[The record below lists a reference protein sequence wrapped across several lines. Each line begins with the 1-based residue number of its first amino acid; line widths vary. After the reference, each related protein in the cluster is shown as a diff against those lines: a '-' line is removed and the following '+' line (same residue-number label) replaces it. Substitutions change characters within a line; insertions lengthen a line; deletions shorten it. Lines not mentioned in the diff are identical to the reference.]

1 MTELRCDANEGLEL
15 ITRSFWVD
23 RDSTVAKAVWMGL
36 DDQEGP
42 RISTTAKDGADGD
55 KDVSADAEAK
65 VVDTVAYEGLKAGEE
80 YELSATLVD
89 KATGEPVADDSGVPV
104 EAQAE
109 FAPALSS
116 GSQDVEIA
124 FDASLLGGRD
134 LVAFESLRKDEAE
147 VASHAD
153 LSDEGQTVHVAVEVG
168 TQAAD
173 AADGD
178 QVIEAGKA
186 KVIDTVAYKGLV
198 PGETYIAVGTLM
210 DKGTGE
216 PFLDKDGNEVTART
230 PFEPEAP
237 SGTVEVTFE
246 FDTEGLA
253 EGDELVVF
261 EKVLD
266 SAGNVVAAHEDIDSA
281 EQSVVVDNPGTPEV
295 PEEPYAKTGADA
307 PDGTGYAVA
316 AGIALAAAAGAGGA
330 LAYRKRKTAGAS
342 KDAAD
347 EEPEEERRRIDTEPE
362 ALGARPGPPLRT
374 GEDMNKGKAATAL
387 AIAVAL
393 LAMGALAVLPLSERN
408 PYEVHEVP
416 TAEEDATMEAQE
428 TGGGIDWD
436 ALPASVVAWVRVPGT
451 TVDYPIVQGRP
462 ESPDFYLTHDAGG
475 ERSAW
480 GAPYIDAGCAQGAES
495 PLVIVY
501 GHHMSDGTMFAPL
514 AQYSSRDFAEGHRT
528 IRVYTREKAIEL
540 KVFAADVVDASS
552 EGKRTDFADA
562 AELAAY
568 LGDKLSRCEVVLE
581 EPSDVAQ
588 AWAFVTCS
596 YQTSNSR
603 TVVYAKEV
611 EGWDSRPSE

>member
-1 MTELRCDANEGLEL
+1 
-15 ITRSFWVD
+15 
-23 RDSTVAKAVWMGL
+23 
-36 DDQEGP
+36 
-42 RISTTAKDGADGD
+42 
-55 KDVSADAEAK
+55 
-65 VVDTVAYEGLKAGEE
+65 
-80 YELSATLVD
+80 
-89 KATGEPVADDSGVPV
+89 
-104 EAQAE
+104 
-109 FAPALSS
+109 
-116 GSQDVEIA
+116 
-124 FDASLLGGRD
+124 
-134 LVAFESLRKDEAE
+134 
-147 VASHAD
+147 
-153 LSDEGQTVHVAVEVG
+153 
-168 TQAAD
+168 
-173 AADGD
+173 
-178 QVIEAGKA
+178 
-186 KVIDTVAYKGLV
+186 
-198 PGETYIAVGTLM
+198 
-210 DKGTGE
+210 
-216 PFLDKDGNEVTART
+216 
-230 PFEPEAP
+230 
-237 SGTVEVTFE
+237 
-246 FDTEGLA
+246 
-253 EGDELVVF
+253 
-261 EKVLD
+261 
-266 SAGNVVAAHEDIDSA
+266 
-281 EQSVVVDNPGTPEV
+281 
-295 PEEPYAKTGADA
+295 
-307 PDGTGYAVA
+307 
-316 AGIALAAAAGAGGA
+316 
-330 LAYRKRKTAGAS
+330 
-342 KDAAD
+342 
-347 EEPEEERRRIDTEPE
+347 
-362 ALGARPGPPLRT
+362 
-374 GEDMNKGKAATAL
+374 MNKGKAATAL

-495 PLVIVY
+495 PL
-501 GHHMSDGTMFAPL
+501 

-581 EPSDVAQ
+581 EPADIAQ

>member
-1 MTELRCDANEGLEL
+1 
-15 ITRSFWVD
+15 
-23 RDSTVAKAVWMGL
+23 
-36 DDQEGP
+36 
-42 RISTTAKDGADGD
+42 
-55 KDVSADAEAK
+55 
-65 VVDTVAYEGLKAGEE
+65 
-80 YELSATLVD
+80 
-89 KATGEPVADDSGVPV
+89 
-104 EAQAE
+104 
-109 FAPALSS
+109 
-116 GSQDVEIA
+116 
-124 FDASLLGGRD
+124 
-134 LVAFESLRKDEAE
+134 
-147 VASHAD
+147 
-153 LSDEGQTVHVAVEVG
+153 
-168 TQAAD
+168 
-173 AADGD
+173 
-178 QVIEAGKA
+178 
-186 KVIDTVAYKGLV
+186 
-198 PGETYIAVGTLM
+198 
-210 DKGTGE
+210 
-216 PFLDKDGNEVTART
+216 
-230 PFEPEAP
+230 
-237 SGTVEVTFE
+237 
-246 FDTEGLA
+246 
-253 EGDELVVF
+253 
-261 EKVLD
+261 
-266 SAGNVVAAHEDIDSA
+266 
-281 EQSVVVDNPGTPEV
+281 
-295 PEEPYAKTGADA
+295 
-307 PDGTGYAVA
+307 
-316 AGIALAAAAGAGGA
+316 
-330 LAYRKRKTAGAS
+330 
-342 KDAAD
+342 
-347 EEPEEERRRIDTEPE
+347 
-362 ALGARPGPPLRT
+362 
-374 GEDMNKGKAATAL
+374 MNKGKAATAL

-451 TVDYPIVQGRP
+451 TVDYPIVQGRT

-528 IRVYTREKAIEL
+528 IRVFAREKAIEL
-540 KVFAADVVDASS
+540 EVFAADVVDASS

-562 AELAAY
+562 AALAAY